1 MAVLQQKT
9 TKQNQHR
16 EKAQGW
22 HPEETGQAPK
32 GPLPANSGRT
42 PRLLLAGS
50 CDHVEVSL
58 AQEVARDAA
67 AGRLPGLGVR
77 RLGACAQREPRSDG
91 PCVGTAMSSWRHQL
105 GAVGTPLKSK
115 SPRTAPEDSSP
126 CLLGSRLLLTSLP
139 AHRSVHSVLQRPV
152 LSPAL
157 ARLTAA
163 LGTSASLPEPTAG
176 PCVAAALLAPLASRH
191 RSSAAL

>member
-9 TKQNQHR
+9 SKQNQHR

-126 CLLGSRLLLTSLP
+126 VPAGLTFT
-139 AHRSVHSVLQRPV
+139 AHFPPCASFCP
-152 LSPAL
+152 LSP
-157 ARLTAA
+157 TE
-163 LGTSASLPEPTAG
+163 TCPQSS
-176 PCVAAALLAPLASRH
+176 PCKAHHCSGDECQPP
-191 RSSAAL
+191 